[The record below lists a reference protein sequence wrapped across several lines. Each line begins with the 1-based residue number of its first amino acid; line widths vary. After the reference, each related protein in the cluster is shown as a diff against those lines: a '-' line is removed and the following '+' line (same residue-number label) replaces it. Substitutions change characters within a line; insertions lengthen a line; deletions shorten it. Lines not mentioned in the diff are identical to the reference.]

1 MTAVRIAMI
10 VAAGCMM
17 LSFVGCAPSNE
28 AAFGT
33 METQFREL
41 PMEARRI
48 TGPLFWLHGDES
60 KERLQQ
66 YVGIVAEGGNG
77 TFTAES
83 RPHQDWMGEGWWRD
97 LAICLEAAKK
107 NDLQMWIFDEKWWP
121 SGEVGGKVPQEFSSK
136 TMVATEQETAG
147 PGKYEADG
155 LGGWYFIALIAG
167 KVTDAGIDAD
177 SLVDLGGQNKEGKVV
192 WDVPEGKWK
201 VMRFEWKYS
210 RILGKGANL
219 LVDGADQA
227 ATDWYIKTVYQPH
240 YDRFKADFG
249 KTIPGFFYDE
259 PETQGDWGSAV
270 IPMLKERGIDWKK
283 ALVAWNFKLAGEQQA
298 AAKYQYQDAFAEAWG
313 KTLFGGITEWCHK
326 HKVQSIGHFLEHSW
340 EYLNPN
346 LCAGNMFQLLKYSD
360 MGAIDAVFAQFVEGK
375 RDPGLWQTPKH
386 ASSISHV

>member
-1 MTAVRIAMI
+1 MTAVRMAMI
-10 VAAGCMM
+10 VAVACGM
-17 LSFVGCAPSNE
+17 LCTLGCAPSNE

-60 KERLQQ
+60 KERLEQ

-77 TFTAES
+77 SFTAES

-177 SLVDLGGQNKEGKVV
+177 SLVDLGGQSKEGKVV

-227 ATDWYIKTVYQPH
+227 ATDWYLKTVYQPH

-249 KTIPGFFYDE
+249 KTIPGFFYDAQGAGHRLEEGTGGVEVQAGRRAAGRGQVPVSRCVRGGVGQDALWRDHRVVPQAQGAVDRAFSRTQLGVSE
-259 PETQGDWGSAV
+259 PEPVCGQHVPTPQVQRHGRHR
-270 IPMLKERGIDWKK
+270 RGIC
-283 ALVAWNFKLAGEQQA
+283 AVRSGQARSGLVADAQA
-298 AAKYQYQDAFAEAWG
+298 RQLDFA
-313 KTLFGGITEWCHK
+313 C
-326 HKVQSIGHFLEHSW
+326 
-340 EYLNPN
+340 
-346 LCAGNMFQLLKYSD
+346 
-360 MGAIDAVFAQFVEGK
+360 
-375 RDPGLWQTPKH
+375 LW
-386 ASSISHV
+386 